1 MSYYPQ
7 PDGHTRDKA
16 KVVLNV
22 TNYATKKELEHASG
36 VETSDLTVKKDFVAL
51 KAEVDKLYINK
62 LLDVPTSWTNLKTK
76 VDDVDVVELKT
87 VPVHLKNVSDA

>member
-51 KAEVDKLYINK
+51 KAEVD
-62 LLDVPTSWTNLKTK
+62 
-76 VDDVDVVELKT
+76 
-87 VPVHLKNVSDA
+87 